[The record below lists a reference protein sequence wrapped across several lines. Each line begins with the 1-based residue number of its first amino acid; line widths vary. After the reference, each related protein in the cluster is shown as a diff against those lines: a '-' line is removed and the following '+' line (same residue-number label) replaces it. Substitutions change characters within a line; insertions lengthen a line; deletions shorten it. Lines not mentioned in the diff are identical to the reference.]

1 MLTSAVI
8 SLLLF
13 SFLWKNVGNAWDFLC
28 SYPALSWDKQGLIET
43 LKETAKYYDVPESEK
58 DKEGAAKI
66 APFFDAK
73 DEYTGCISTKP
84 MVTACTGQAGTR
96 KSWMRLYLEV

>member
-28 SYPALSWDKQGLIET
+28 RYPALSWDKQGLIET

-73 DEYTGCISTKP
+73 DEYTGVYIYE
-84 MVTACTGQAGTR
+84 AGQAGTR
-96 KSWMRLYLEV
+96 KSWMRPYLEV